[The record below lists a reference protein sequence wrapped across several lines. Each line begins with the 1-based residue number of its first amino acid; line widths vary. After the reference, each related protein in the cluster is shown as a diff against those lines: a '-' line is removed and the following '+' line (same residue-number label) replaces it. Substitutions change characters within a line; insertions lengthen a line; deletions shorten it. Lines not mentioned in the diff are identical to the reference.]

1 MNLIENIR
9 IALEGIFANKM
20 RSFLTMLGI
29 IIGVASVIAV
39 AAIGQGGRQALQME
53 MERFGSNRF
62 VIYYSGS
69 QDRPITWLDNFTEMD
84 IKSIQ
89 EVSPAVSI
97 IVPVSYE
104 RSNVSVGSRETETNV
119 RGTLDTYPLIE
130 PIKLEKGRFFSEEEN
145 RAARHVTVINR
156 ELADKL
162 FPESDSLGQRIVV
175 NNLPV
180 TVIGVIGSDK
190 SAFGLDDSRLLMYL
204 PIKSFANIFGNLW
217 IDNLHGRAVNQ
228 DRVQEAIEQSIAI
241 LERRHRVE
249 DKYKAYN
256 MESEIEMAN
265 KITGIVAL
273 IIGSIASISLLV
285 GGIGVMNIMLVSV
298 TERTREIGIRKAL
311 GASHSDIMVQ
321 FLIESIVISLIGG
334 IIGMILGLGG
344 AVLISVIAKWPPLA
358 SWRMVM
364 LAFLFSGSIGVF
376 FGIYPANK
384 AAKLDPIEALRYE

>member
-1 MNLIENIR
+1 
-9 IALEGIFANKM
+9 
-20 RSFLTMLGI
+20 
-29 IIGVASVIAV
+29 
-39 AAIGQGGRQALQME
+39 
-53 MERFGSNRF
+53 
-62 VIYYSGS
+62 
-69 QDRPITWLDNFTEMD
+69 
-84 IKSIQ
+84 
-89 EVSPAVSI
+89 
-97 IVPVSYE
+97 
-104 RSNVSVGSRETETNV
+104 
-119 RGTLDTYPLIE
+119 
-130 PIKLEKGRFFSEEEN
+130 
-145 RAARHVTVINR
+145 
-156 ELADKL
+156 
-162 FPESDSLGQRIVV
+162 
-175 NNLPV
+175 
-180 TVIGVIGSDK
+180 
-190 SAFGLDDSRLLMYL
+190 
-204 PIKSFANIFGNLW
+204 
-217 IDNLHGRAVNQ
+217 
-228 DRVQEAIEQSIAI
+228 
-241 LERRHRVE
+241 
-249 DKYKAYN
+249 